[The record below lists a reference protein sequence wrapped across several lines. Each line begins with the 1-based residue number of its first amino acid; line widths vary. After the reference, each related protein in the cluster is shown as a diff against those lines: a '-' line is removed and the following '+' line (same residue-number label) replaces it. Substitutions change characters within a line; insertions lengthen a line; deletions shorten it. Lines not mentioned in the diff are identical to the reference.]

1 MELGLFTACLPR
13 LGLADIA
20 AWCVRSGYQT
30 LEVAAWPVGSEQA
43 HQASHRYRVPGRG
56 QLDWNRIIDVL
67 HDGGFSETVAVEHED
82 PVWSGSEAKVK
93 WGLEIAARTLGPLV
107 LGG

>member
-1 MELGLFTACLPR
+1 MSGR
-13 LGLADIA
+13 DIRR
-20 AWCVRSGYQT
+20 WRS
-30 LEVAAWPVGSEQA
+30 L
-43 HQASHRYRVPGRG
+43 PGR
-56 QLDWNRIIDVL
+56 IDVL

-93 WGLEIAARTLGPLV
+93 RGLEIAARTLGPLV